1 MPNGFVIDRLAATV
15 GRFRLRG
22 ISLSADAGEVLV
34 ILGPNGAG
42 KSVALETIAGFHR
55 ETAGTISIRGREVT
69 GLPPERRN
77 VGLLFQNFGLLPHLS
92 VAENVAFGQRARRR
106 QASANTG
113 GSAGELLA
121 RFGIA
126 DLHAR
131 FPSALSPGEKQR
143 VALARALASRPD
155 IFLFDEPFS
164 ALDARTREVLRDEL
178 GGFLRKMAI
187 PAIFVTHDH
196 DEALALGDQIA
207 IMRDGAIVQSARA
220 TDVFNNPK
228 DDWTATFLGIENV
241 LPARIVAVG
250 GDGVTLRVGDALLVA
265 SATAAGYRA
274 GEEVALCVRA
284 EDVELLLTP
293 RTAPHIASVNRLTA
307 RILGHSRRGA
317 LAQLRLD
324 CGFPLQAS
332 VMARE
337 LRDRSANFDDKTEVA
352 IASDALRV
360 VPIANKIAPAARQ
373 PRRDGTLLNGPGWP
387 L

>member
-22 ISLSADAGEVLV
+22 VSLSAGAGEVLV

-77 VGLLFQNFGLLPHLS
+77 VVLLFQNFGLLPHLS
-92 VAENVAFGQRARRR
+92 VAENVAFGQRARRMR
-106 QASANTG
+106 ASADTG
-113 GSAGELLA
+113 GSVAELLA

-126 DLHAR
+126 HLHAR
-131 FPSALSPGEKQR
+131 SPTALSPGEKQR

-164 ALDARTREVLRDEL
+164 ALDARTREALRDEL
-178 GGFLRKMAI
+178 RDFLRKMAI

-196 DEALALGDQIA
+196 DEARTLGDQIA

-220 TDVFNNPK
+220 AEVFRNPN
-228 DDWTATFLGIENV
+228 DAWTATFLGIENV
-241 LPARIVAVG
+241 LPARIVGVG
-250 GDGVTLRVGDALLVA
+250 GDRVTLRIGEVLLIA
-265 SATAAGYRA
+265 SATAAGYRS
-274 GEEVALCVRA
+274 GEEVALCIRA
-284 EDVELLLTP
+284 ENVELLPTQ
-293 RTAPHIASVNRLTA
+293 RTTLPTALVNRLTA
-307 RILGHSRRGA
+307 HILGHSRRGA

-324 CGFPLQAS
+324 CGFRLEAC

-337 LRDRSANFDDKTEVA
+337 LGDSNFAVDGSVEVT
-352 IASDALRV
+352 IAPDALRI
-360 VPIANKIAPAARQ
+360 VPIINKMPAAA
-373 PRRDGTLLNGPGWP
+373 
-387 L
+387 